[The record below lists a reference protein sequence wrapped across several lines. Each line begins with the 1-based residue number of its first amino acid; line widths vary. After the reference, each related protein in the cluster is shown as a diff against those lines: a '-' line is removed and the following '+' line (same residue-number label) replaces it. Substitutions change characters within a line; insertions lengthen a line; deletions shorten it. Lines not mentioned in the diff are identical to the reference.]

1 MADYTTA
8 SAMTQQELLVKRL
21 LASQHIIIPATV
33 QRFMPGPPQR
43 VTVQPMT
50 QLKVM
55 VEGEPQYVDPPIIE
69 DVPYFVPY
77 AQGTGLMLTL
87 PVAAGDTVL
96 LLIPDKPIDNALAQ
110 KGVTRPVMYTDARIA
125 NVRAHALTDAIAISL
140 FTQDPDGIPTYN
152 TARIELRNKSRS
164 HYINLGNDGITA
176 SDSQATWDIT
186 AGKFT
191 LTALNGID
199 MSTDADVNVSAQGG
213 INMTTPEL
221 IKMAS
226 ANFNTGQNGA
236 SGESTITGSLRSTQG
251 TFTDSNGTSLTT
263 HTHPYTDDGAG
274 MNTSAPN
281 AGS

>member
-1 MADYTTA
+1 MADYTFP
-8 SAMTQQELLVKRL
+8 SAEVQQVLLVRRL
-21 LASQHIIIPATV
+21 LAAQHTIIPATV
-33 QRFMPGPPQR
+33 KSFTPRPPQR
-43 VTVQPMT
+43 VSVQPMT
-50 QLKVM
+50 QIKVM
-55 VEGEPQYVDPPIIE
+55 VEGAPQYVDPPIIE

-96 LLIPDKPIDNALAQ
+96 LLVPDKPIDYALAQ
-110 KGVTRPVMYTDARIA
+110 RGVTRPVMYADERVA
-125 NVRAHALTDAIAISL
+125 NVRTHALTDAVAVSL
-140 FTQDPDGIPTYN
+140 FTQDPDGITDYN
-152 TARIELRNKSRS
+152 TSRIELRNKSRS

-191 LTALNGID
+191 LTAPNGID
-199 MSTDADVNVSAQGG
+199 MSTDAGVNVSAQGG

-251 TFTDSNGTSLTT
+251 TFMDSAGTSLTT